1 MKSEIYEDI
10 GDIWFAKEEFDESFQ
25 YYTLAIENYKEY
37 FGDIY
42 NIESARLLEKISLIY
57 KNRNDSAVYADT
69 IGLTIKILK
78 T

>member
-10 GDIWFAKEEFDESFQ
+10 GDIWFTLEEFDESFR

-42 NIESARLLEKISLIY
+42 NIESAQLFEKIALIY
-57 KNRNDSAVYADT
+57 KNRKD
-69 IGLTIKILK
+69 
-78 T
+78 

>member
-10 GDIWFAKEEFDESFQ
+10 GDIWFTLEELDESFQ
-25 YYTLAIENYKEY
+25 HYTLAIENYKEY

-57 KNRNDSAVYADT
+57 KSRKDLPAYADS